1 MLLFRRE
8 DTSYKMFSGERS
20 DQQLSRY
27 GSLAMFREVFFC
39 KQISQK
45 TRESGRGIM
54 RMHDSCAARRVAVRG
69 ANSSTVTCTVKI
81 YNKIKVLVKMFK
93 ICYNNVTGQPKRGM

>member
-8 DTSYKMFSGERS
+8 DTSHKMFSGERS

-27 GSLAMFREVFFC
+27 GSLAMFREVFFVNKFHRKPENLGAESC
-39 KQISQK
+39 GCMIPVQ
-45 TRESGRGIM
+45 RE
-54 RMHDSCAARRVAVRG
+54 
-69 ANSSTVTCTVKI
+69 
-81 YNKIKVLVKMFK
+81 VLVKMFK